1 MTCEDIELK
10 LVDYLDGNL
19 TDVERQNFEK
29 HIETCEKCLDE
40 LMHSQTVLQLIDQE
54 PMENPDESLRI
65 NFYHMLHS
73 EIRKIRANDK
83 TSIKMQSTSWL
94 QSSIFRYAAAI
105 TILVSGT
112 AIGIFIDAGFRNSS
126 QSDELKQLQTEVFM
140 LKKAAL
146 FTGLKDESSSY
157 RIQAVNYADDLE
169 TPDENVIEVLIN
181 TLNHDKN
188 VNVRMAA
195 AYALEKFANSQ
206 PVCDSLVM
214 SLSRQTDPILQ
225 VTLINILVSR
235 REKNAL
241 NPIQQIITNKNTI
254 EEVRSVAENGAKIL
268 QL

>member
-1 MTCEDIELK
+1 
-10 LVDYLDGNL
+10 
-19 TDVERQNFEK
+19 
-29 HIETCEKCLDE
+29 
-40 LMHSQTVLQLIDQE
+40 
-54 PMENPDESLRI
+54 
-65 NFYHMLHS
+65 
-73 EIRKIRANDK
+73 
-83 TSIKMQSTSWL
+83 MQSTSWL

>member
-1 MTCEDIELK
+1 
-10 LVDYLDGNL
+10 
-19 TDVERQNFEK
+19 
-29 HIETCEKCLDE
+29 
-40 LMHSQTVLQLIDQE
+40 
-54 PMENPDESLRI
+54 
-65 NFYHMLHS
+65 
-73 EIRKIRANDK
+73 
-83 TSIKMQSTSWL
+83 
-94 QSSIFRYAAAI
+94 
-105 TILVSGT
+105 
-112 AIGIFIDAGFRNSS
+112 
-126 QSDELKQLQTEVFM
+126 M

-169 TPDENVIEVLIN
+169 TPDENVIEVLFN

-254 EEVRSVAENGAKIL
+254 EEVRRVAENGAKIL